1 MKQVLTVSCKLNIT
15 PQQLPKIEETLN
27 AFADA
32 CEYVNQTL
40 DEKLTN
46 EVAMQSLCYHDV
58 RARFGLSAQLA
69 IHAIRRVSGNRKTAK
84 KDGKPVTGFAPT
96 SATYDVRTFSFREK
110 DWTVSLTLMGGRER
124 FTLHI
129 GNYQLGLLKG
139 QKPKTATL
147 SKRKDGSY
155 YLNIQLES
163 NPDKPQETDK
173 VLGCDLGRTDICV
186 TSENDTYSARRF
198 GGKLPPKSSLGKQ
211 TTLIRAK
218 SSGRKLP
225 PRELCA
231 KSLGRKLPSKELRD
245 HYSNLRA
252 NLQQKASKGTRSSR
266 RRCRELLKQLSGK
279 EKRFQAHQNHTI
291 SYQLVKKAK
300 AQNQVIALEDL
311 TGIREHTNQLPR
323 TKTERRRSNSWSFH
337 QLRQFLIYYKCIKFA
352 VKLVFVDPRYTSK
365 TCHNC
370 LHIHPVRDKSYRS
383 GKSFRCGHCSWC
395 GDADLNG
402 SINISALGAVI
413 NQSRGSGLACS
424 LEQHVLGLLKTPTS
438 A

>member
-1 MKQVLTVSCKLNIT
+1 MKQVLTVSCKLNVNA
-15 PQQLPKIEETLN
+15 QQLPKIEDTLV

-32 CEYVNQTL
+32 CEYVNKTL

-58 RARFGLSAQLA
+58 RARFGLSAQLT

-84 KDGKPVTGFAPT
+84 KDGKPVTSFAPT

-110 DWTVSLTLMGGRER
+110 DWTVSLTLLGGRER

-163 NPDKPQETDK
+163 NPDLPPETDK
-173 VLGCDLGRTDICV
+173 VLGVDLGRTDICV
-186 TSENDTYSARRF
+186 TSENDTYS
-198 GGKLPPKSSLGKQ
+198 GKQ
-211 TTLIRAK
+211 TTK
-218 SSGRKLP
+218 V
-225 PRELCA
+225 
-231 KSLGRKLPSKELRD
+231 RD

-252 NLQQKASKGTRSSR
+252 KLQQKAAKGTRSSR

-300 AQNQVIALEDL
+300 ANNQVIALEDL
-311 TGIREHTNQLPR
+311 SGIRERTNQLPR
-323 TKTERRRSNSWSFH
+323 PKTERRRSNSWSFY
-337 QLRQFLIYYKCIKFA
+337 QLRQFLIYKCIKFG

-365 TCHNC
+365 TCHKC

-383 GKSFRCGHCSWC
+383 GKSFRCGHCGWC

-402 SINISALGAVI
+402 SLNIQKLGSLVNRPGGSSAMF
-413 NQSRGSGLACS
+413 CS
-424 LEQHVLGLLKTPTS
+424 LQDHVLRATENLYLS
-438 A
+438 ASG

>member
-1 MKQVLTVSCKLNIT
+1 MKQILTVSCKLNVGT
-15 PQQLPKIEETLN
+15 DVLPKIEGTLS

-32 CEYVNQTL
+32 CEYVNRTL
-40 DEKLTN
+40 DAKLTN

-84 KDGKPVTGFAPT
+84 KEGKPVTGFAPT
-96 SATYDVRTFSFREK
+96 SATYDARTFSFREK
-110 DWTVSLTLMGGRER
+110 DWTVSLTLLGGRER

-163 NPDKPQETDK
+163 TPDLPPETDK
-173 VLGCDLGRTDICV
+173 VLGCDLGRTNICV
-186 TSENDTYSARRF
+186 TSESDIYS
-198 GGKLPPKSSLGKQ
+198 GKGITKV
-211 TTLIRAK
+211 
-218 SSGRKLP
+218 
-225 PRELCA
+225 
-231 KSLGRKLPSKELRD
+231 RD

-252 NLQQKASKGTRSSR
+252 KLQQKAAKGTRSSR

-279 EKRFQAHQNHTI
+279 EKCFQAHQNHTI

-300 AQNQVIALEDL
+300 ANNQVIALEDL
-311 TGIREHTNQLPR
+311 SGIRERTNQLPR
-323 TKTERRRSNSWSFH
+323 TQTERRRSNSWSFY
-337 QLRQFLIYYKCIKFA
+337 QLRQFLTYKCIKFA

-370 LHIHPVRDKSYRS
+370 LHVHPVRDKSYRS
-383 GKSFRCGHCSWC
+383 GKSFRCGHCGWT

-402 SINISALGAVI
+402 SRNISALGAVV
-413 NQSRGSGLACS
+413 NQPGGSGLACS
-424 LEQHVLGLLKTPTS
+424 LEQHVLGLQKTS
-438 A
+438 SVYSQAGSL